1 MNNIR
6 NLGIIIFDNVEDLD
20 FTGPLEVFGT
30 TSHLKPNSLRTF
42 TVQRDGKEVRTVH
55 GLRVT
60 PDYSFRE
67 CPRLD
72 ILLVPGG
79 IGTRTEMKDRETL
92 EFVKRSVGT
101 CELVLSVC
109 TGALVLAA
117 AGVLNGKRATT
128 HWAVLDQLKAFP
140 QVTVDQLRYVRD
152 GKVVTSAGVSAGI
165 DMAFYV
171 TKELFGPLVCEDVA
185 RDIEYPLRNV

>member
-1 MNNIR
+1 MR
-6 NLGIIIFDNVEDLD
+6 TLGIIIFDNVEDLD

-30 TSHLKPNSLRTF
+30 ASYVSPNSLQTF
-42 TVQRDGKEVRTVH
+42 TIQRDGREVKTVN
-55 GLRVT
+55 GLRVK
-60 PDYSFRE
+60 PDYTFRE
-67 CPRLD
+67 CPKLD

-79 IGTRTEMKDRETL
+79 IGTRTEMKDPETL
-92 EFVKRSVGT
+92 TFVKQNAVT

-140 QVTVDQLRYVRD
+140 QVKVERARYVRD

-171 TKELFGPLVCEDVA
+171 MKELYGTSVCEDVA

>member
-1 MNNIR
+1 LK

-30 TSHLKPNSLRTF
+30 TSHLKPNSLYPF
-42 TVQRDGKEVRTVH
+42 TIQRDGREVKTVN
-55 GLRVT
+55 GLRVR
-60 PDYSFRE
+60 PDYSFQE

-79 IGTRTEMKDRETL
+79 MGTRTEMKDPETL
-92 EFVKRSVGT
+92 EFVKRNAVT

-117 AGVLNGKRATT
+117 AGILNGKRATT

-140 QVTVDQLRYVRD
+140 HVTVDQSRYVRD
-152 GKVVTSAGVSAGI
+152 GKIVTSAGVSAGI
-165 DMAFYV
+165 DMALYI
-171 TKELFGPLVCEDVA
+171 TKELYGASVCEDVA
-185 RDIEYPLRNV
+185 RDIEYPLCSV

>member
-1 MNNIR
+1 MK

-30 TSHLKPNSLRTF
+30 TSHLKPNSLYPF
-42 TVQRDGKEVRTVH
+42 TIQRDGREVKTVN
-55 GLRVT
+55 GLRVR
-60 PDYSFRE
+60 PDYSFQE

-79 IGTRTEMKDRETL
+79 MGTRTEMKDPETL
-92 EFVKRSVGT
+92 EFVKRNAVT

-117 AGVLNGKRATT
+117 AGILNGKRATT
-128 HWAVLDQLKAFP
+128 HWAVLDQLRAFP
-140 QVTVDQLRYVRD
+140 HVTVDQSRYVRD
-152 GKVVTSAGVSAGI
+152 GKIVTSAGVSAGI
-165 DMAFYV
+165 DMALYI
-171 TKELFGPLVCEDVA
+171 TKELYGASVCEEVA
-185 RDIEYPLRNV
+185 RDIEYPLLNV

>member
-1 MNNIR
+1 MR

-30 TSHLKPNSLRTF
+30 TSRLTPNSLHPF
-42 TVQRDGKEVRTVH
+42 TIQRDGREVKTVN
-55 GLRVT
+55 GLRVR

-79 IGTRTEMKDRETL
+79 IGTRTEMKDSETL
-92 EFVKRSVGT
+92 EFVKRNAVT

-140 QVTVDQLRYVRD
+140 QVTVDPLRYVRD
-152 GKVVTSAGVSAGI
+152 GKIVTSAGVSAGI
-165 DMAFYV
+165 DMALYI
-171 TKELFGPLVCEDVA
+171 TKELYGTSVCEDVA

>member
-1 MNNIR
+1 MR
-6 NLGIIIFDNVEDLD
+6 TLGIIIFDNVEDLD

-30 TSHLKPNSLRTF
+30 ASHVSPNSLQTF
-42 TVQRDGKEVRTVH
+42 TIQRDGREVKTVN
-55 GLRVT
+55 GLRVK
-60 PDYSFRE
+60 PDYNFRE
-67 CPRLD
+67 CPKLD

-79 IGTRTEMKDRETL
+79 IGTRTEMKDPETL
-92 EFVKRSVGT
+92 AFVKQNAVT

-140 QVTVDQLRYVRD
+140 QVKVERARYVRD

-171 TKELFGPLVCEDVA
+171 MKELYGTSVCEDVA

>member
-1 MNNIR
+1 MR
-6 NLGIIIFDNVEDLD
+6 SLGIVIFDNVEDLD

-30 TSHLKPNSLRTF
+30 ASHVNPNSLQIF
-42 TVQRDGKEVRTVH
+42 TIQRDGREVKTVN
-55 GLRVT
+55 GLRVK
-60 PDYSFRE
+60 PDYNFRE
-67 CPRLD
+67 CPKLD

-79 IGTRTEMKDRETL
+79 IGTRTEMKDPETL
-92 EFVKRSVGT
+92 AFVKQNAVT

-140 QVTVDQLRYVRD
+140 QVKVERARYVRD
-152 GKVVTSAGVSAGI
+152 GKVVTSGGVSAGI

-171 TKELFGPLVCEDVA
+171 MKELYGTSVCEDVA

>member
-1 MNNIR
+1 MK

-30 TSHLKPNSLRTF
+30 TSHLKPNSLYPF
-42 TVQRDGKEVRTVH
+42 TIQRDGREVKTVN
-55 GLRVT
+55 GLRVR
-60 PDYSFRE
+60 PDYSFQE

-79 IGTRTEMKDRETL
+79 MGTRTEMKDPETL
-92 EFVKRSVGT
+92 EFVKRNAVT

-117 AGVLNGKRATT
+117 AGILNGKRATT

-140 QVTVDQLRYVRD
+140 QVTVDQSRYVRD

-165 DMAFYV
+165 DMALYI
-171 TKELFGPLVCEDVA
+171 TKELYGASVCEDVA

>member
-1 MNNIR
+1 MR
-6 NLGIIIFDNVEDLD
+6 SLGIVIFDNVEDLD

-30 TSHLKPNSLRTF
+30 ASHVNPNSLQIF
-42 TVQRDGKEVRTVH
+42 TIQRDGREVKTVN
-55 GLRVT
+55 GLRVK
-60 PDYSFRE
+60 PDYNFRE
-67 CPRLD
+67 CPKLD

-79 IGTRTEMKDRETL
+79 IGTRTEMKDPETL
-92 EFVKRSVGT
+92 AFVKQNAVT

-140 QVTVDQLRYVRD
+140 QVKVERARYVRD

-171 TKELFGPLVCEDVA
+171 MKELYGTSVCEDVA

>member
-1 MNNIR
+1 M
-6 NLGIIIFDNVEDLD
+6 IFDNVEDLD

-30 TSHLKPNSLRTF
+30 TSHLKPNSLHPF
-42 TVQRDGKEVRTVH
+42 TIQRDGREVKTVN
-55 GLRVT
+55 GLKVM

-72 ILLVPGG
+72 IILVPGG
-79 IGTRTEMKDRETL
+79 IGTRTEMKDPETL
-92 EFVKRSVGT
+92 EFVKRNAVT

-128 HWAVLDQLKAFP
+128 HWAVLDQLRVFP

-152 GKVVTSAGVSAGI
+152 GKIVTSAGVSAGI
-165 DMAFYV
+165 DMALYV
-171 TKELFGPLVCEDVA
+171 TKELFGASVCEDVA